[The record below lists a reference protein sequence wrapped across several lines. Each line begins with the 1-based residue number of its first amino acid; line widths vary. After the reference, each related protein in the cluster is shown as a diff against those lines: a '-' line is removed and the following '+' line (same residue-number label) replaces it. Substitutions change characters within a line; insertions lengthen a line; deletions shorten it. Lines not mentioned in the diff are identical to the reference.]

1 MHQFKLFKRLIEE
14 ESTSSVPSS
23 AEKYSSS
30 DEDSKGSKLNG
41 VSFEKSPHKENSS
54 LKDMSE
60 SELKEADLD
69 LLDSS
74 VSQVD
79 SSNSLKV
86 LVSSL
91 KLILKTPRK
100 EKILHSNIAQ
110 DH

>member
-1 MHQFKLFKRLIEE
+1 M
-14 ESTSSVPSS
+14 
-23 AEKYSSS
+23 
-30 DEDSKGSKLNG
+30 LNG
-41 VSFEKSPHKENSS
+41 LIFEKSPHKENSS